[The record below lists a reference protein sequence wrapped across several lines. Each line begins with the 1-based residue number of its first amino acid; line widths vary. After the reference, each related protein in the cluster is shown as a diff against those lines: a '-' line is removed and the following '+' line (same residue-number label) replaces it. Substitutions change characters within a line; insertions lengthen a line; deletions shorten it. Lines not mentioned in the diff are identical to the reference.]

1 MRTSLYSI
9 LCIVVRLG
17 AVMLFVETVTSFPA
31 AWQALQV
38 WTQTTSESD
47 GAVRGMLIGFS
58 GVAIA
63 LSFLLWLYPGLL
75 ARLAA
80 GEASREVFESPVAPK
95 ELQFIAFSVLG
106 VTFAI
111 KGLIGLVTVLFRIA
125 LSAHLLGDV
134 AFLALAWQNGLNLL
148 VQVFQ
153 FGAGIGLTLGARGL
167 TGLLHRLRE
176 HGLPPVRSDEDTGP
190 PLS

>member
-17 AVMLFVETVTSFPA
+17 AVMLFVETVTSFPEI
-31 AWQALQV
+31 WRYV
-38 WTQTTSESD
+38 PSEFDS
-47 GAVRGMLIGFS
+47 GMRGMLIGFS
-58 GVAIA
+58 GAAIA
-63 LSFLLWLYPGLL
+63 LSFLLWLCPGLL

-95 ELQFIAFSVLG
+95 DLQFIAFSVLG
-106 VTFAI
+106 VVFAI
-111 KGLIGLVTVLFRIA
+111 NGLIGLVTVLFHIA
-125 LSAHLLGDV
+125 LSARLGDV
-134 AFLALAWQNGLNLL
+134 AFPALAWQNGLDLF

-153 FGAGIGLTLGARGL
+153 FSAGIGLTFGARGL
-167 TGLLHRLRE
+167 AGLLHRLRE